1 MLLILFVGM
10 ILNGNESN
18 ILTGGNMDKIDKILR
33 YDPIAETEKITGKGH
48 WSNFSEDDN
57 MLALLMNIQH
67 ANKKQIY

>member
-1 MLLILFVGM
+1 
-10 ILNGNESN
+10 
-18 ILTGGNMDKIDKILR
+18 MDKIDKILR

-67 ANKKQIY
+67 ANRKENILKSSKDTYFFNVMGLSY